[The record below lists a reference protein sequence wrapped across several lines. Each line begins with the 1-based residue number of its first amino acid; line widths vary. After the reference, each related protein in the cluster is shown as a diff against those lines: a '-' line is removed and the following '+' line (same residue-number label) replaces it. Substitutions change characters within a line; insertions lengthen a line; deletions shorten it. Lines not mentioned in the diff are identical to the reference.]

1 MKPENQKKL
10 FGHKDIFN
18 SLVKLYEKNKL
29 PTKIILSGN
38 EGIGKCTLAYHLIN
52 YIYSKDETSIYD
64 LTNNTINENSKSF
77 KLIQNTSH
85 PNFYKIYLNNEK
97 NSIDILQIRDMIK
110 FVQKTSFDNKEK
122 IILIDRVEFLNQN
135 SANSL
140 LKVLEDSNHKILFI
154 LIHSEGK
161 KIIKT
166 INSRCIKF
174 KITLDINNVSEVV
187 DNYFNRDIYKFINED
202 FKRYYFTPKYY
213 IDLINVCDEINFDY
227 KKKNIDFFVKDIIV
241 NKIYLK
247 KNFIS
252 VDFKQYL
259 ELYIQK
265 KLNYGLN
272 QSINNFSYFNKK
284 YFEIKKFNLDLES
297 FFIEF
302 NRKMLNE

>member
-154 LIHSEGK
+154 LI
-161 KIIKT
+161 
-166 INSRCIKF
+166 
-174 KITLDINNVSEVV
+174 
-187 DNYFNRDIYKFINED
+187 
-202 FKRYYFTPKYY
+202 
-213 IDLINVCDEINFDY
+213 
-227 KKKNIDFFVKDIIV
+227 
-241 NKIYLK
+241 
-247 KNFIS
+247 
-252 VDFKQYL
+252 
-259 ELYIQK
+259 
-265 KLNYGLN
+265 
-272 QSINNFSYFNKK
+272 
-284 YFEIKKFNLDLES
+284 
-297 FFIEF
+297 
-302 NRKMLNE
+302 